1 MAKQAEG
8 DEQQKQQ
15 AARDAKRQG
24 KKPSGVGATRGASGQ
39 IKKIRSGASH
49 EERFETREQ
58 GKLGHAG
65 EGKKGKKP
73 HSAR

>member
-8 DEQQKQQ
+8 NEQQKRKTAR
-15 AARDAKRQG
+15 AAKAEG
-24 KKPSGVGATRGASGQ
+24 KKPSEVSATRGASGQ
-39 IKKIRSGASH
+39 IQKVRGGASH
-49 EERFETREQ
+49 KERFETRDE
-58 GKLGHAG
+58 GKTGHAG